1 MVALYIQVIKQH
13 WISCHSGNTNL
24 KCIRVCAIE
33 YERAALF
40 IRFLIIMSLFGSLMY
55 HAQGIVL
62 LVADTVMG
70 STNLGMFYA
79 SHKLSIITI
88 V

>member
-1 MVALYIQVIKQH
+1 
-13 WISCHSGNTNL
+13 
-24 KCIRVCAIE
+24 
-33 YERAALF
+33 
-40 IRFLIIMSLFGSLMY
+40 MSLFGSLMY